1 MTYRLWWT
9 VGYTCTSE
17 REFLAAKHRLLP
29 ATYEMLDDALRR
41 ASQVARAGGVRG
53 RGATISLTDDTA
65 VAPAAAPVTTREGW
79 RLIGGTL
86 RDQWMGVTVGVVV
99 GLLWTLAKVSVPR
112 LVGNAIWTEDVANKL
127 DILIQDNRLPLY

>member
-41 ASQVARAGGVRG
+41 ASQVGRAGGVAWLIEGDDKTRLERG
-53 RGATISLTDDTA
+53 LIENTLKKPGQELETT
-65 VAPAAAPVTTREGW
+65 APAAAPPHDRRGPDH
-79 RLIGGTL
+79 RHDG
-86 RDQWMGVTVGVVV
+86 
-99 GLLWTLAKVSVPR
+99 PR
-112 LVGNAIWTEDVANKL
+112 G
-127 DILIQDNRLPLY
+127 

>member
-41 ASQVARAGGVRG
+41 AGQVARAGGVAWLIEGDDKTRLGRGMIEQTLRKRGSELELEAQPADRRG
-53 RGATISLTDDTA
+53 RPPRRSISATRR
-65 VAPAAAPVTTREGW
+65 PGGW
-79 RLIGGTL
+79 RGAA
-86 RDQWMGVTVGVVV
+86 RR
-99 GLLWTLAKVSVPR
+99 AKSAPPCFCFPPS
-112 LVGNAIWTEDVANKL
+112 T
-127 DILIQDNRLPLY
+127 

>member
-41 ASQVARAGGVRG
+41 ANQVGRAGGVAWLIEGDDKTRLERG
-53 RGATISLTDDTA
+53 LIEKTLKKRGQELES
-65 VAPAAAPVTTREGW
+65 AAASDRPVDRRGPDQRRDGPRDDRGKMTR
-79 RLIGGTL
+79 
-86 RDQWMGVTVGVVV
+86 
-99 GLLWTLAKVSVPR
+99 
-112 LVGNAIWTEDVANKL
+112 
-127 DILIQDNRLPLY
+127 

>member
-41 ASQVARAGGVRG
+41 ASQVARAGGVAWLIEGDDKTRLERG
-53 RGATISLTDDTA
+53 LIEQTLRKRSHELETT
-65 VAPAAAPVTTREGW
+65 APASDRPTDRRGSDPRRDGPSRDDRGKMTR
-79 RLIGGTL
+79 
-86 RDQWMGVTVGVVV
+86 
-99 GLLWTLAKVSVPR
+99 
-112 LVGNAIWTEDVANKL
+112 
-127 DILIQDNRLPLY
+127 